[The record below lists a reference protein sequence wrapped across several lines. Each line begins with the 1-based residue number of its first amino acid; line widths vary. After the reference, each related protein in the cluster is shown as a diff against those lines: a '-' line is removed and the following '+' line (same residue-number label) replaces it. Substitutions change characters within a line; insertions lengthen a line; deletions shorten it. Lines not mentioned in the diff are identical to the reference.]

1 MSKKQCIGVLAII
14 LVTFC
19 LPLQAGLFDSLKSA
33 VAGSS
38 DESSGKSA
46 DERALELYR
55 SGKKKFE
62 RGDFE
67 GARADLSKALSLN
80 GSDGAIKI
88 VKDQQV
94 EWVETPRGL
103 ERRVVSDSTSY
114 EYLPHQYLRRVET
127 ELDKIAAADQ
137 KRWQE
142 QQQNAAAQ
150 DELRK
155 KFSNPPQL
163 SLTYDFIDD
172 NRDGVLSAKETG
184 KLVVTL
190 ENTGGYRASDVELKI
205 RSSAAALTL
214 GGDSARNIKIGEI
227 APGQSMVETF
237 DIAASDQVG
246 SGREHLLVQASE
258 RDGFGTGEESKF
270 AISTQEYRPALFE
283 IVDQRVVH
291 LRGNIYQVDYTVLNR
306 GKGPAGKAV
315 VQVRP
320 DSSNIYVLD
329 NNRVEIGTLAVNASQ
344 SVSFTFSKNNRVKA
358 GDPLPLSVRAID
370 ESDEAT
376 GKEFALALALP
387 SGGGGPGYSVA
398 SNYQPGAAAAG
409 PVVKVENVAL
419 DIPEGR
425 DQKPYGRAFII
436 GNSRYAHLDPVA
448 YALNDARV
456 MKDYA
461 QKTLGFK
468 RVTHL
473 EDQNSYDLRDVFGTK
488 ARQFKDGKLYSMV
501 ERDSSRQPNPPVF
514 IYYSGHGA
522 PGLSD
527 GKAYLVPV
535 DAQMNRLDQQGYPLE
550 DLYAAIKAL
559 PTNNVTLVLD
569 SCFSGNT
576 DTVAGSQTKALYTG
590 VSPAAFKT
598 NELKPENVSNLTLFT
613 SAAASEVSYW
623 HAEARH
629 GLFTY
634 NFLRAL
640 RGAADKQG
648 DNDGVVT
655 AGEIQSFV
663 EYEVAEY
670 IDISG
675 KGSRQTPGLAGIA
688 NRPIAKIR

>member
-1 MSKKQCIGVLAII
+1 MSKKQCVGVLAII
-14 LVTFC
+14 LATIC
-19 LPLQAGLFDSLKSA
+19 LPLQAGLFDSLKKGLSA
-33 VAGSS
+33 SG
-38 DESSGKSA
+38 DESGKSP
-46 DERALELYR
+46 DERALELYS

-67 GARADLSKALSLN
+67 GARADLSKALGLN
-80 GSDGAIKI
+80 GSEGAIKI
-88 VKDQQV
+88 AKDQQI

-103 ERRVVSDSTSY
+103 ERKVVSDSTSH
-114 EYLPHQYLRRVET
+114 EYLPRKYLRRVDS
-127 ELDKIAAADQ
+127 ELEKIAAADKQ
-137 KRWQE
+137 RWQE

-163 SLTYDFIDD
+163 SLTYGFIDD
-172 NRDGVLSAKETG
+172 NRDGILSAKESG

-205 RSSAAALTL
+205 RSSTAALTL
-214 GGDSARNIKIGEI
+214 GDDSARNIEIGEI
-227 APGQSMVETF
+227 APGQSVVETF
-237 DIAASDQVG
+237 AIAASDQVG

-258 RDGFGTGEESKF
+258 RDGFGTGGESQF
-270 AISTQEYRPALFE
+270 AINTQEYRPALFE
-283 IVDQRVVH
+283 IVDQRVAY
-291 LRGNIYQVDYTVLNR
+291 LRDNIYQVDYTVLNR
-306 GKGPAGKAV
+306 GKGPAGKTV

-320 DSSNIYVLD
+320 DSNNIYVLD

-344 SVSFTFSKNNRVKA
+344 SVSFTFSKNNRVKE
-358 GDPLPLSVRAID
+358 GDPLPLSVRAFD

-387 SGGGGPGYSVA
+387 RGGAGPGHSVA
-398 SNYQPGAAAAG
+398 GNYQPATVAAG

-419 DIPEGR
+419 DIPVGR
-425 DQKPYGRAFII
+425 DQKPFGRAFII
-436 GNSRYAHLDPVA
+436 GNSRYAHLSAVD

-456 MKDYA
+456 VKDYA
-461 QKTLGFK
+461 EKTLGYG

-473 EDQNSYDLRDVFGTK
+473 QDQNAIDLRKMFGNK
-488 ARQFKDGKLYSMV
+488 ARQFKDGTLYKSV
-501 ERDSSRQPNPPVF
+501 ELASTRQDNPPVF

-535 DAQMNRLDQQGYPLE
+535 DAQMDSLDLYGYPLE

-576 DTVAGSQTKALYTG
+576 ATVGGSPKALYTG

-598 NELKPENVSNLTLFT
+598 NELKPENLSNLTLFT

-623 HAEARH
+623 HDEARH

-640 RGAADKQG
+640 RGAADKAG
-648 DNDGVVT
+648 DGVIT
-655 AGEIQSFV
+655 AGEIQNFV
-663 EYEVAEY
+663 NYEVADY
-670 IDISG
+670 IVITGKPSG
-675 KGSRQTPGLAGIA
+675 QTPGLSGDAS
-688 NRPIAKIR
+688 RPIAKIR